1 MGNDGRSGSTLEQF
15 VYPPGIRV
23 EHVTFRAGGSEGT
36 AECAADLYISDE
48 IEDTGPQPGIVL
60 AWSGITPKEANA
72 GVAWYLARAG
82 YVCLAFD
89 YRTSGASTG
98 TPRGLLHFADNVQ
111 DMRCALLYLRS
122 RPEVDPEA
130 IGLHG
135 VSPSGAVAMRL
146 AARDRRVKCVSALYP
161 STLLGY
167 GDLLPQAVIQA
178 DADRR
183 FETGV
188 GAAMPYLNVDGW
200 PEPGRGYARL
210 GLDMYPGFDNRLLV
224 ESLEKFDDWY
234 PARFAERV
242 APTPMQFVG
251 ANGSDIYHDLQQM
264 TQVLNSAGEP
274 KRLVV
279 LGYDGMGMYVEPGL
293 GDAMRATIG
302 WFDHHLRG
310 LPLPPV
316 PPPGDTAVTPLAPDA
331 LAAGRVPGARNW
343 RPSWDPAAVHTSAGA
358 SRS

>member
-1 MGNDGRSGSTLEQF
+1 MSESMLDGQQF
-15 VYPPGIRV
+15 VYPPGVRV
-23 EHVTFRAGGSEGT
+23 EQVAFPAGGAEGGM
-36 AECAADLYISDE
+36 AECAGTLYFSDA
-48 IEDTGPQPGIVL
+48 IDDPAPRPGIVL
-60 AWSGITPKEANA
+60 AWSGITPKEANT

-98 TPRGLLHFADNVQ
+98 KPRGQVYFANNVQ
-111 DMRCALLYLRS
+111 DMRSALLYLRS

-135 VSPSGAVAMRL
+135 VSPSGAIAMRL

-161 STLLGY
+161 STLFGY
-167 GDLLPQAVIQA
+167 GDLLPQSLIEA
-178 DADRR
+178 DFDRR
-183 FETGV
+183 FATGE
-188 GAAMPYLNVDGW
+188 GATMPYLNVDGW
-200 PEPGRGYARL
+200 PEPGKGYARL
-210 GLDMYPGFDNRLLV
+210 SLEMYPGFDNQMLV

-234 PARFAERV
+234 PARFAEWV
-242 APTPMQFVG
+242 SPTPLQFVG
-251 ANGSDIYHDLQQM
+251 ANGSDIYHDLEQM
-264 TQVLNSAGEP
+264 TRAMELVKEP

-310 LPLPPV
+310 RSLEPV
-316 PPPGDTAVTPLAPDA
+316 PPPGETVTTPLAPEA
-331 LAAGRVPGARNW
+331 VRAGIVPGTSNW
-343 RPSWDPAAVHTSAGA
+343 QPSWDPGA
-358 SRS
+358 